1 MRQGVQEPFRTVYE
15 GDARRLSFLP
25 DNHVD
30 LVVTSP
36 PYWRKRDYGFE
47 GQIGQEKTSEEYV
60 AAIIAAMAEWR
71 RVLRPSGSVFLNI
84 GDTYW
89 QKSLQGIPS
98 LVEVS
103 ARRAGW
109 ILRNRIIWVKKG
121 GMPDPVQ
128 DRLTGRHEY
137 ILHFAVNSYYYDLFG
152 YAERYSLMA
161 KRELIQGMFGR
172 SRLSGMWEN
181 TSRLFPVKLLNG
193 PLRWLARSLYAA
205 NAANHVDGSWSARR
219 N

>member
-1 MRQGVQEPFRTVYE
+1 MRHGVQEPFRTVYKS
-15 GDARRLSFLP
+15 DARRLPFLP
-25 DNHVD
+25 DHHVD

-36 PYWRKRDYGFE
+36 PYWRKRNYGFE

-128 DRLTGRHEY
+128 DRLTGTN
-137 ILHFAVNSYYYDLFG
+137 ISSTLQSTVTTMI
-152 YAERYSLMA
+152 SLAMRNA
-161 KRELIQGMFGR
+161 IVSVRGEPIQGTCGR
-172 SRLSGMWEN
+172 SRLSGAWES
-181 TSRLFPVKLLNG
+181 TSHLFPVKLLHG
-193 PLRWLARSLYAA
+193 PLRWLARNSYAA
-205 NAANHVDGSWSARR
+205 RAANRVDGLSSARQ